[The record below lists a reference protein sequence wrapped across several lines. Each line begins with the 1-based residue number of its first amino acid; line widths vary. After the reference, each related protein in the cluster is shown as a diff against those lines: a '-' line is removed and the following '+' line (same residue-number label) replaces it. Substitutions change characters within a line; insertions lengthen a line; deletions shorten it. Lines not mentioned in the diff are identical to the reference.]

1 MTFKE
6 TYSNGANLTLATVG
20 ILTVVGWLNNRGGG
34 GGEYGAYEEIDVFP
48 DESDMENCECGTTL
62 DEVIE
67 CSICKKNSCINCA
80 EDWDYIESLCNANH
94 TSGSVCSQ
102 CSGALKKHT

>member
-48 DESDMENCECGTTL
+48 DESDMENC
-62 DEVIE
+62 
-67 CSICKKNSCINCA
+67 
-80 EDWDYIESLCNANH
+80 
-94 TSGSVCSQ
+94 
-102 CSGALKKHT
+102 